1 MASKSTRNNMEAQN
15 RPGNGYVGRPLKRR
29 EDFRF
34 ITGRATYVDDI
45 KLPNMLHGAV
55 LRSPRAHARIRSI
68 DTTEA
73 LKLPGVIRVF
83 TFRDLGVL
91 AVPVPI
97 RMYHLPGL
105 EAHLQPL
112 LAHEKVR
119 YVGEPVALAVA
130 KSRYLAED
138 ALDAI
143 EVEYED
149 LPAVIDVYEA
159 LKDQVLLREET
170 RTNRA
175 AAHEFS
181 IGDVDRAFQE
191 AEYTRSEEFRVH
203 RFTGNPIETRGLV
216 AAFDRGKGELTVW
229 GVTKLPHLNRQTIA
243 NFLKMREHK
252 LHFIEN
258 DVGGGFGIRGE
269 LYPEDFLIPFA
280 AVNLGQPVKWIEDR
294 REHLMAANHS
304 RENRCRL
311 ELAARKDGTILGLRA
326 TIYGDMGAYVRTHG
340 GLVPCSTAALL
351 TGPYRIPNYRAKIHL
366 VVTNKTGLGTF
377 RAPGRYESCFYRE
390 RMLDLMAQDLD
401 IDPVELRFKNLIRP
415 EEMPYEVGVTRP
427 GSGPTIFDSGDYPS
441 ALRRGLAEFEYDKLR
456 LLQGRLVDGRY
467 HGTGIACFVKN
478 TGGLEPYEGA
488 RIVIG
493 DRNDVAVYLSIS
505 VLGQGHETAMAQ
517 ICADALGV
525 PIEWITVFHGNT
537 DITPFGW
544 GTFASRGTVM
554 CGSAVHL
561 AAQKL
566 KQKLL
571 KAGAERLDTD
581 PSSLDLNGGKIFRLN
596 TEAPPV
602 ELNEIVSQ
610 VRHSGNFNEG
620 FPELAETAYF
630 HSSQMTY
637 SYGVHLAHVAV
648 DAETGMMEVLK
659 YLVVEDIGRAI
670 NPLMIHGQTVGSAV
684 QGIGGTMLEELIYD
698 DNGQLLTG
706 TLMDYLLPTS
716 RDVPDIG
723 SVILE
728 EKPSPLNP
736 LGVKGAGEGGI
747 VGTGA
752 ALANALSHAL
762 ADYAV
767 QVKTL
772 PLTPERIRAWIRDGS
787 ASKKT

>member
-1 MASKSTRNNMEAQN
+1 MKAMDKAAQ
-15 RPGNGYVGRPLKRR
+15 GYVGMPIKRR
-29 EDFRF
+29 EDVRF
-34 ITGRATYVDDI
+34 MTGRATYVDDI
-45 KLPNMLHGAV
+45 KLPNMLHAAI
-55 LRSPRAHARIRSI
+55 LRSPRAHARIRSM
-68 DTTEA
+68 DTSKA
-73 LKLPGVIRVF
+73 LQICGVIKVF
-83 TFRDLGVL
+83 TFQDLGEL

-97 RMYHLPGL
+97 RMYQLPGL
-105 EAHLQPL
+105 ERHLQPL
-112 LAHEKVR
+112 LAHDKVR
-119 YVGEPVALAVA
+119 YVGEPLALAIA
-130 KSRYLAED
+130 ESRYLAED

-143 EVEYED
+143 EVDYQD
-149 LPAVIDVYEA
+149 LPAVVDVYEA
-159 LKDQVLLREET
+159 LKGEVLVSEEAG
-170 RTNRA
+170 TNLA
-175 AAHEFS
+175 AVHEFT
-181 IGDVDRAFQE
+181 IGDVERAFRE
-191 AEYTRSEEFRVH
+191 AQYIRREEFRVH
-203 RFTGNPIETRGLV
+203 RFTGNPLETRGFV
-216 AAFDRGKGELTVW
+216 ADFNRGKGELTVW

-243 NFLKMREHK
+243 AFLKLPERK

-280 AVNLGQPVKWIEDR
+280 AVKLGQPIKWIEDR

-304 RENRCRL
+304 RENRCEL
-311 ELAARKDGTILGLRA
+311 EVAARNDGTILAFRA
-326 TIYGDMGAYVRTHG
+326 VVYGDMGAYVRTHG

-351 TGPYRIPNYRAKIHL
+351 TGPYRIPNYHAKIHL

-390 RMLDLMAQDLD
+390 RMLDLMAQDLK

-415 EEMPYEVGVTRP
+415 DEIPYEVGITRP
-427 GSGPTIFDSGDYPS
+427 GSGPTVLDSGNYPS
-441 ALRRGLAEFEYDKLR
+441 ALKRGLDEFGYEKLQP
-456 LLQGRLVDGRY
+456 LQGRLEDGRY
-467 HGTGIACFVKN
+467 YGTGIACFVKN

-525 PIEWITVFHGNT
+525 PMDWIAVYHGNT
-537 DITPFGW
+537 DTTPFGW

-561 AAQKL
+561 AGQKL
-566 KQKLL
+566 KEKLL
-571 KAGAERLDTD
+571 RVAAQQLGVEASTLELRD
-581 PSSLDLNGGKIFRLN
+581 GKIYRIR

-602 ELNEIVSQ
+602 DLNEIVAQ
-610 VRHSGNFNEG
+610 VRHSGMLNQG
-620 FPELAETAYF
+620 FPELEETAYF

-659 YLVVEDIGRAI
+659 YLVVEDVGRCI
-670 NPLMIHGQTVGSAV
+670 NPLLVHGQTVGSAV

-706 TLMDYLLPTS
+706 SLMDYLLPTS
-716 RDVPDIG
+716 TDVPDIG

-728 EKPSPLNP
+728 EAPSPLNP

-762 ADYAV
+762 KDFGV

-772 PLTPERIRAWIRDGS
+772 PLTPERIRAWIAGRS
-787 ASKKT
+787 R

>member
-1 MASKSTRNNMEAQN
+1 MEPISKTAQ
-15 RPGNGYVGRPLKRR
+15 GYVGMPIKRR
-29 EDFRF
+29 EDVRF
-34 ITGRATYVDDI
+34 ITGAATYVDDI
-45 KLPNMLHGAV
+45 KIPNMLHAAI
-55 LRSPRAHARIRSI
+55 LRSPRAHARIRSM
-68 DTTEA
+68 DTSKA
-73 LKLPGVIRVF
+73 LQLPGVIKVF
-83 TFRDLGVL
+83 TFQDLGDL

-97 RMYHLPGL
+97 RMYQLAGL
-105 EAHLQPL
+105 ERHLQPL
-112 LAHEKVR
+112 LAHDKVR
-119 YVGEPVALAVA
+119 YVGEPLALAIA
-130 KSRYLAED
+130 ESRYLAED

-149 LPAVIDVYEA
+149 LPAVVDVYEA
-159 LKDQVLLREET
+159 LKDEVLVNDEA
-170 RTNRA
+170 RTNLA
-175 AAHEFS
+175 AVHEFT
-181 IGDVDRAFQE
+181 IGDVERAFRE
-191 AEYTRSEEFRVH
+191 APYTRREEFRVH
-203 RFTGNPIETRGLV
+203 RFTGNPMETRGFV

-243 NFLKMREHK
+243 AFLRLPERK

-280 AVNLGQPVKWIEDR
+280 AVKLRQPVKWIEDR

-304 RENRCRL
+304 RENRCKL
-311 ELAARKDGTILGLRA
+311 EVAAREDGTILGFRA
-326 TIYGDMGAYVRTHG
+326 IVYGDMGAYVRTHG

-351 TGPYRIPNYRAKIHL
+351 TGPYRIPNYHAKIHL

-390 RMLDLMAQDLD
+390 RMLDLMAKDLG

-415 EEMPYEVGVTRP
+415 EEIPYEVGVTRP
-427 GSGPTIFDSGDYPS
+427 GSGPTVLDSGDYPS
-441 ALRRGLAEFEYDKLR
+441 ALKRGLAEFGYEKLQP
-456 LLQGRLVDGRY
+456 LQGRLQNGRY

-505 VLGQGHETAMAQ
+505 VLGQGHETGMAQ

-525 PIEWITVFHGNT
+525 PMDWITVYHGDT
-537 DITPFGW
+537 DTSPFGW

-561 AAQKL
+561 AGQKL

-571 KAGAERLDTD
+571 GVAAEQLGDEASTLELRD
-581 PSSLDLNGGKIFRLN
+581 GKIYRTS
-596 TEAPPV
+596 TEAPAV
-602 ELNEIVSQ
+602 DLNEIATQ
-610 VRHSGNFNEG
+610 VRHSGILNQG
-620 FPELAETAYF
+620 FPELEETAYF

-648 DAETGMMEVLK
+648 DAETGLMEVLK
-659 YLVVEDIGRAI
+659 YLVVEDVGRCV
-670 NPLMIHGQTVGSAV
+670 NPLLVHGQTVGSAV

-706 TLMDYLLPTS
+706 SLMDYLLPTS
-716 RDVPDIG
+716 TDVPDIG

-728 EKPSPLNP
+728 EAPSPLNP

-762 ADYAV
+762 SDFGV
-767 QVKTL
+767 QVKAL
-772 PLTPERIRAWIRDGS
+772 PLTPDRIRAWIAGRSG
-787 ASKKT
+787 

>member
-1 MASKSTRNNMEAQN
+1 MESQN
-15 RPGNGYVGRPLKRR
+15 RPGQAYVGRALKRR

-34 ITGRATYVDDI
+34 ITGRATYVDDV

-55 LRSPRAHARIRSI
+55 LRSPRAHAWIRSI

-73 LKLPGVIRVF
+73 LKLAGVVKVF
-83 TFRDLGVL
+83 TFQDLGTL

-97 RMYHLPGL
+97 RMYQLPGL

-130 KSRYLAED
+130 ESRYLAED

-149 LPAVIDVYEA
+149 LPAVVDVYEA
-159 LKDQVLLREET
+159 LQDQTLLREAAG
-170 RTNRA
+170 TNRA
-175 AAHEFS
+175 AVHEFS
-181 IGDVDRAFQE
+181 IGDADRAFQD
-191 AEYTRSEEFRVH
+191 ADYTRREEFRVH
-203 RFTGNPIETRGLV
+203 RFTGNPMETRGLV

-243 NFLKMREHK
+243 NFLKMPEHK

-311 ELAARKDGTILGLRA
+311 EIAARKDGTILGLRA
-326 TIYGDMGAYVRTHG
+326 IIYGDMGAYIRTHG

-351 TGPYRIPNYRAKIHL
+351 PGPYRIPNYHAKIHL
-366 VVTNKTGLGTF
+366 IVTNKTGLGTF

-390 RMLDLMAQDLD
+390 RMLDLMARDLG
-401 IDPVELRFKNLIRP
+401 IDPVALRFKNLIRP

-427 GSGPTIFDSGDYPS
+427 GSAPTILDSGDYPS
-441 ALRRGLAEFEYDKLR
+441 ALRRGLAEFGYDKLKP
-456 LLQGRLVDGRY
+456 LQGRLVNGRY
-467 HGTGIACFVKN
+467 RGTGIACFVKN

-525 PIEWITVFHGNT
+525 PIEWITIFHGNT
-537 DITPFGW
+537 DTTPFGW

-561 AAQKL
+561 AGQKL

-571 KAGAERLDTD
+571 KAAAEQLGADAT
-581 PSSLDLNGGKIFRLN
+581 SLNLSDGKIFRLH

-602 ELNEIVSQ
+602 ELNEIVFR
-610 VRHSGNFNEG
+610 VRHSGNLNEG
-620 FPELAETAYF
+620 FPELEATAYF

-648 DAETGMMEVLK
+648 DAETGLMEVLK

-670 NPLMIHGQTVGSAV
+670 NPLMVHGQTVGSAA
-684 QGIGGTMLEELIYD
+684 QGIGGTTLEELIYD

-716 RDVPDIG
+716 TDVPDIG
-723 SVILE
+723 SVVLE

-762 ADYAV
+762 ADYSI
-767 QVKTL
+767 QVKNL
-772 PLTPERIRAWIRDGS
+772 PLTPERIRAWIRERS
-787 ASKKT
+787 TKK

>member
-1 MASKSTRNNMEAQN
+1 
-15 RPGNGYVGRPLKRR
+15 
-29 EDFRF
+29 
-34 ITGRATYVDDI
+34 
-45 KLPNMLHGAV
+45 
-55 LRSPRAHARIRSI
+55 
-68 DTTEA
+68 
-73 LKLPGVIRVF
+73 
-83 TFRDLGVL
+83 
-91 AVPVPI
+91 
-97 RMYHLPGL
+97 
-105 EAHLQPL
+105 L

-130 KSRYLAED
+130 ESRYLAED

-149 LPAVIDVYEA
+149 LPAVVDVYEA
-159 LKDQVLLREET
+159 LQGQTLLREEAG
-170 RTNRA
+170 TNRA
-175 AAHEFS
+175 AVHEFS
-181 IGDVDRAFQE
+181 IGDADRAFQD

-203 RFTGNPIETRGLV
+203 RFTGNPMETRGLV
-216 AAFDRGKGELTVW
+216 AAFDCGKGELTVW

-243 NFLKMREHK
+243 NFLKMPEHK

-304 RENRCRL
+304 RENRCSL
-311 ELAARKDGTILGLRA
+311 EIAARKDGTILGLRA

-351 TGPYRIPNYRAKIHL
+351 TGPYRIPNYHAKIHL

-390 RMLDLMAQDLD
+390 RMLDLMARDLG
-401 IDPVELRFKNLIRP
+401 IDPVELRFKNLIGP

-427 GSGPTIFDSGDYPS
+427 GSAPTILDSGDYPS
-441 ALRRGLAEFEYDKLR
+441 ALRRGLAEFGYDKLR
-456 LLQGRLVDGRY
+456 PLQGSLVNGRY

-525 PIEWITVFHGNT
+525 PMEWITIFHGNT

-561 AAQKL
+561 AGQKL

-571 KAGAERLDTD
+571 KAAAEQFGAEAA
-581 PSSLDLNGGKIFRLN
+581 SLDLSDGKIFHLN

-602 ELNEIVSQ
+602 ELNEIVSRA
-610 VRHSGNFNEG
+610 RHSGNLNEG
-620 FPELAETAYF
+620 FPELEETAYF

-659 YLVVEDIGRAI
+659 YLVVEDVGRAI

-698 DNGQLLTG
+698 NNGQLLTG

-716 RDVPDIG
+716 TDVPDIA
-723 SVILE
+723 SVTLE

-762 ADYAV
+762 ADYSI
-767 QVKTL
+767 QVKSL
-772 PLTPERIRAWIRDGS
+772 PLTPERIRAWIRES
-787 ASKKT
+787 PARK

>member
-1 MASKSTRNNMEAQN
+1 METAN
-15 RPGNGYVGRPLKRR
+15 PTDRAYVGRPLKRR
-29 EDFRF
+29 EDIRF

-45 KLPNMLHGAV
+45 KLPNMLHAAI

-68 DTTEA
+68 DTSKA
-73 LKLPGVIRVF
+73 LALSGVVKVF
-83 TFRDLGVL
+83 TFEDLGAL

-97 RMYHLPGL
+97 RMYQLPGL
-105 EAHLQPL
+105 ERHLQPL
-112 LAHEKVR
+112 LAQDKVR
-119 YVGEPVALAVA
+119 YVGEPVALAIA
-130 KSRYLAED
+130 ESRYLAED

-143 EVEYED
+143 EVKYDD
-149 LPAVIDVYEA
+149 LPAVVDVAEA
-159 LKDQVLLREET
+159 MQDKILLREEAG
-170 RTNRA
+170 TNRA
-175 AAHEFS
+175 AIHEFS
-181 IGDVDRAFQE
+181 IGDADGAFRN

-203 RFTGNPIETRGLV
+203 RFTGNPMETRGFV
-216 AAFDRGKGELTVW
+216 ADFDNGKGELTVW

-243 NFLKMREHK
+243 AFLNLPERK

-280 AVNLGQPVKWIEDR
+280 AFRLGQPVKWIEDR

-304 RENRCRL
+304 RESRCRF
-311 ELAARKDGTILGLRA
+311 EVAARKDGTILAFRA
-326 TIYGDMGAYVRTHG
+326 TIFGDMGAYVRTHG

-351 TGPYRIPNYRAKIHL
+351 TGPYRVPNYQAKIHL

-390 RMLDLMAQDLD
+390 RMLDLMARDLGF
-401 IDPVELRFKNLIRP
+401 DPVELRFKNLIRP
-415 EEMPYEVGVTRP
+415 DEIPYEVGVTRP
-427 GSGPTIFDSGDYPS
+427 GSAPTVLDSGDYQS
-441 ALRRGLAEFEYDKLR
+441 ALRRGLDEFGYEKLKP
-456 LLQGRLVDGRY
+456 LQGKLQDGRY
-467 HGTGIACFVKN
+467 LGTGIACFVKN

-493 DRNDVAVYLSIS
+493 DRNDIAVYLSIS

-525 PIEWITVFHGNT
+525 PMDWITIYHGNT

-561 AAQKL
+561 AGQKL

-571 KAGAERLDTD
+571 NVAAQQLGGDAA
-581 PSSLDLNGGKIFRLN
+581 SLDLRGGKIFRLN

-602 ELNEIVSQ
+602 ELNEIAAK
-610 VRHSGNFNEG
+610 VRHSGILNEG
-620 FPELAETAYF
+620 IPELEETAYF

-670 NPLMIHGQTVGSAV
+670 NPLLVHGQTVGSAV
-684 QGIGGTMLEELIYD
+684 QGIGGTMLEELVYD
-698 DNGQLLTG
+698 ENGQLLTG
-706 TLMDYLLPTS
+706 SFMDYLLPTS
-716 RDVPDIG
+716 TDVPDIG

-728 EKPSPLNP
+728 EAPSPLNP

-762 ADYAV
+762 ADFGIQIKA
-767 QVKTL
+767 L
-772 PLTPERIRAWIRDGS
+772 PLTPDRIRALISGR
-787 ASKKT
+787 AR

>member
-1 MASKSTRNNMEAQN
+1 METASRETKTYIGAAI
-15 RPGNGYVGRPLKRR
+15 KRR

-34 ITGRATYVDDI
+34 LTGRATYVDDI
-45 KLPNMLHGAV
+45 KLPNMLHAAV
-55 LRSPRAHARIRSI
+55 LRSSRAHARIRSI
-68 DTTEA
+68 DLSGA
-73 LKLPGVIRVF
+73 LQIPGVVKIF
-83 TFRDLGVL
+83 TFDDLGVM

-97 RMYHLPGL
+97 RMYQLPGL
-105 EAHLQPL
+105 ERHLQPL
-112 LAHEKVR
+112 LAHGKVR
-119 YVGEPVALAVA
+119 YVGEPVALAIA
-130 KSRYLAED
+130 ESRYLAED

-143 EVEYED
+143 EVDYEE
-149 LPAVIDVYEA
+149 LPAVVDVYEA
-159 LKDQVLLREET
+159 MKNEVVIDEAAG
-170 RTNRA
+170 TNVA
-175 AAHEFS
+175 AIHEFS
-181 IGDVDRAFQE
+181 IGDVDRAFRE
-191 AEYTRSEEFRVH
+191 AEYTRREELRVH
-203 RFTGNPIETRGLV
+203 RFTGNPLETRGFV
-216 AAFDRGKGELTVW
+216 AAFDPGKQELTVW

-243 NFLKMREHK
+243 AFLKLPERK

-258 DVGGGFGIRGE
+258 DVGAGFGIRGE

-280 AVNLGQPVKWIEDR
+280 AVKLGQPVKWIEDR

-304 RENRCRL
+304 RENRCEL
-311 ELAARKDGTILGLRA
+311 EVAARKDGTILAFRA
-326 TIYGDMGAYVRTHG
+326 TVYGDMGAYVRTHG

-351 TGPYRIPNYRAKIHL
+351 TGPYRIPNYQARIHL
-366 VVTNKTGLGTF
+366 VMTNKTGLGTF

-390 RMLDLMAQDLD
+390 RMLDLMAQDLN

-415 EEMPYEVGVTRP
+415 DEIPYTVGVTRP
-427 GSGPTIFDSGDYPS
+427 GSMPTVLDSGNYPS
-441 ALRRGLAEFEYDKLR
+441 ALQRGLDEFEYER
-456 LLQGRLVDGRY
+456 LKPLQGQLKDGRY

-505 VLGQGHETAMAQ
+505 MLGQGHETAMAQ

-525 PIEWITVFHGNT
+525 PMDWISVYHGNT
-537 DITPFGW
+537 DTAPFGW

-561 AAQKL
+561 AGKQL

-571 KAGAERLDTD
+571 NAAAQYLQVESAALEMRD
-581 PSSLDLNGGKIFRLN
+581 GKIFRLN
-596 TEAPPV
+596 TEAAP
-602 ELNEIVSQ
+602 LDLDEIVAR
-610 VRHSGNFNEG
+610 VRHSGAHNEG
-620 FPELAETAYF
+620 LPELEETAYF

-648 DAETGMMEVLK
+648 DAETGVMEVLK
-659 YLVVEDIGRAI
+659 YLVVEDVGRAI
-670 NPLMIHGQTVGSAV
+670 NPLLVHGQTVGSAV

-716 RDVPDIG
+716 TDVPDIG

-728 EKPSPLNP
+728 EAPSPLNP

-752 ALANALSHAL
+752 ALANALSWAL
-762 ADYAV
+762 VDHSV
-767 QVKTL
+767 QVKSL
-772 PLTPERIRAWIRDGS
+772 PLTPDRIRSWIRERVR
-787 ASKKT
+787 

>member
-1 MASKSTRNNMEAQN
+1 MATAH
-15 RPGNGYVGRPLKRR
+15 RPTQGYIGAPIKRR

-34 ITGRATYVDDI
+34 ITGRATFVDDI
-45 KLPNMLHGAV
+45 KLPNMLHAAL

-68 DTTEA
+68 DITKA
-73 LKLPGVIRVF
+73 LRIPGVVKIF
-83 TFRDLGVL
+83 TFDDLGAL

-97 RMYHLPGL
+97 RMYQLPGL
-105 EAHLQPL
+105 ERHLQPL
-112 LAHEKVR
+112 LAHGRVR

-130 KSRYLAED
+130 ESRYLAED

-149 LPAVIDVYEA
+149 LPAVVDVYEA
-159 LKDQVLLREET
+159 MRNET
-170 RTNRA
+170 LIDETAGTNIA
-175 AAHEFS
+175 AVHEFS
-181 IGDVDRAFQE
+181 IGDVDHAFRE
-191 AEYTRSEEFRVH
+191 AEYTRQEEFRVH
-203 RFTGNPIETRGLV
+203 RFTGNPLETRGFV
-216 AAFDRGKGELTVW
+216 AAFDGGKRELTVW

-243 NFLKMREHK
+243 AFLKLPERK

-258 DVGGGFGIRGE
+258 DVGAGFGIRGE

-280 AVNLGQPVKWIEDR
+280 SVELRQPVKWIEDR

-311 ELAARKDGTILGLRA
+311 EVAARKDGTILAFRA
-326 TIYGDMGAYVRTHG
+326 TVYGDMGAYVRTHG

-351 TGPYRIPNYRAKIHL
+351 TGPYRIPNYQAKIYL

-390 RMLDLMAQDLD
+390 RMLDLMAKDLG

-415 EEMPYEVGVTRP
+415 DEIPYEVGVTRP
-427 GSGPTIFDSGDYPS
+427 GSAPTTLDSGNYPS
-441 ALRRGLAEFEYDKLR
+441 ALRRGLDEFEYEKLR
-456 LLQGRLVDGRY
+456 PRQGQLIDGRY
-467 HGTGIACFVKN
+467 YGTGIACFVKN

-505 VLGQGHETAMAQ
+505 MLGQGHETGMAQ

-525 PIEWITVFHGNT
+525 PMDWITVYHGNT
-537 DITPFGW
+537 DTTPFGW

-566 KQKLL
+566 KQRLL
-571 KAGAERLDTD
+571 RAAAEQLGADAA
-581 PSSLDLNGGKIFRLN
+581 SLELREGKFFRLN
-596 TEAPPV
+596 TEAPPLD
-602 ELNEIVSQ
+602 LNEVAAK
-610 VRHSGNFNEG
+610 VRHAGNLNEG
-620 FPELAETAYF
+620 FPELEETAYF

-659 YLVVEDIGRAI
+659 YLVVEDVGRAI
-670 NPLMIHGQTVGSAV
+670 NPLLIHGQTVGSAV
-684 QGIGGTMLEELIYD
+684 QGIGGTILEELIYD
-698 DNGQLLTG
+698 QNGQLLTG
-706 TLMDYLLPTS
+706 SFMDYLLPTS
-716 RDVPDIG
+716 TDVPDIG

-728 EKPSPLNP
+728 EAPSPLNP

-752 ALANALSHAL
+752 ALANALSNAL
-762 ADYAV
+762 ADFGI
-767 QVKTL
+767 QLKSL
-772 PLTPERIRAWIRDGS
+772 PLTPDRIRALISGRQR
-787 ASKKT
+787 

>member
-1 MASKSTRNNMEAQN
+1 MEPISKTAQ
-15 RPGNGYVGRPLKRR
+15 GYVGMPIKRR
-29 EDFRF
+29 EDIRF

-45 KLPNMLHGAV
+45 KLPNMLHAAI
-55 LRSPRAHARIRSI
+55 LRSPRAHARIRSM
-68 DTTEA
+68 DTSKA
-73 LKLPGVIRVF
+73 LQLPGVVKVL
-83 TFRDLGVL
+83 TFQDLGEL

-97 RMYHLPGL
+97 RMYQLPGL
-105 EAHLQPL
+105 ERHLQPL
-112 LAHEKVR
+112 LAHDKVR
-119 YVGEPVALAVA
+119 YVGEPLALAVA
-130 KSRYLAED
+130 ESRYLAED

-143 EVEYED
+143 EVDYQD
-149 LPAVIDVYEA
+149 LPAVVDVHEA
-159 LKDQVLLREET
+159 LKDKVLVREEAG
-170 RTNRA
+170 TNLA
-175 AAHEFS
+175 AVHEFA
-181 IGDVDRAFQE
+181 IGDVERAFQE
-191 AEYTRSEEFRVH
+191 AQYTRREEFRVH
-203 RFTGNPIETRGLV
+203 RFTGNPMETRGFV

-243 NFLKMREHK
+243 AFLKLPERK

-280 AVNLGQPVKWIEDR
+280 AVKLGQPVKWIEDR

-304 RENRCRL
+304 RENRCEL
-311 ELAARKDGTILGLRA
+311 EVAARKDGTILAFRA
-326 TIYGDMGAYVRTHG
+326 IVYGDMGAYVRTHG

-351 TGPYRIPNYRAKIHL
+351 TGPYRIPNYQAKIHL

-390 RMLDLMAQDLD
+390 RMLDLMAKDLE

-415 EEMPYEVGVTRP
+415 EEIPYEVGVTRP
-427 GSGPTIFDSGDYPS
+427 GSSPTVLDSGNYPS
-441 ALRRGLAEFEYDKLR
+441 ALKRGLDEFGYETLKP
-456 LLQGRLVDGRY
+456 LQGRSKDGRY

-505 VLGQGHETAMAQ
+505 VLGQGHETGMAQ

-525 PIEWITVFHGNT
+525 PMDWIAVYHGNT
-537 DITPFGW
+537 DTSPFGW

-554 CGSAVHL
+554 CGSAVYL
-561 AAQKL
+561 AGQKL

-571 KAGAERLDTD
+571 RVAAQQLGVDAGTLELRE
-581 PSSLDLNGGKIFRLN
+581 GKIYRTR
-596 TEAPPV
+596 TEAPPLD
-602 ELNEIVSQ
+602 LNEIAVQ
-610 VRHSGNFNEG
+610 VRHSGALNQG
-620 FPELAETAYF
+620 FPELEETAYF

-648 DAETGMMEVLK
+648 DVETGMMEVLK
-659 YLVVEDIGRAI
+659 YLVVEDVGRCI
-670 NPLMIHGQTVGSAV
+670 NPLLVHGQIVGAAV

-698 DNGQLLTG
+698 ENGQLLTG
-706 TLMDYLLPTS
+706 SLMDYLLPTS
-716 RDVPDIG
+716 TDVPNIG

-728 EKPSPLNP
+728 EAPSPLNP

-762 ADYAV
+762 TDFGI

-772 PLTPERIRAWIRDGS
+772 PLTPDRIRAWIAGR
-787 ASKKT
+787 AR